1 MTDGRTRTHGNSSAP
16 YWYTKD
22 CVVGDGQRLNIIAA
36 RMFGGVHNGQKFSL
50 VQAKQL
56 AIAYFYDY
64 QYREWRETQLHP
76 KETT

>member
-1 MTDGRTRTHGNSSAP
+1 M
-16 YWYTKD
+16 Y
-22 CVVGDGQRLNIIAA
+22 DGQRLNIIAA

-56 AIAYFYDY
+56 AMAFFYDY

-76 KETT
+76 KEE